1 MHLTSR
7 IMLVA
12 SFSFTKF
19 TCGHGLFPQGLI
31 TCVLGV
37 ARLLA
42 LSKFLS
48 GIRLMCILSICHFI
62 SLV

>member
-1 MHLTSR
+1 
-7 IMLVA
+7 
-12 SFSFTKF
+12 
-19 TCGHGLFPQGLI
+19 
-31 TCVLGV
+31 
-37 ARLLA
+37 LA